1 MAIKTMELTGLTAF
15 EKATFEFVPG
25 INVLLGANSTGKTHA
40 LKWLYAG
47 TKAFSLPIADGET
60 GEARV
65 KPRIAGVFHPDE
77 LRIGRLLRAS
87 GKGYPG
93 VATFWGDVHT
103 LQITIGLDDSMNVLT
118 PEGSMGTPV
127 TFIPSREVLA
137 LYEGFIAAYTN
148 RELSIDETYFDTS
161 VALNASLLR
170 GPKAVVLKP
179 FIESVEGLLG
189 GKVELVGERFYV
201 TFNEAPGTR
210 LEAHLVAEGLRK
222 IASIARL
229 LQNGSI
235 APGGLLI
242 WDEPEANLNPRLV
255 AALVPIIEALAKA
268 GVQIVLATHDYLL
281 AKRLSLISEARST
294 ERPSVKFFLLSR
306 SKAGAPVEVA
316 TGGTLADLP
325 QTPMEEEFLKLYDDE
340 VKAFREER

>member
-1 MAIKTMELTGLTAF
+1 MAIKKMELTGLTAF

-40 LKWLYAG
+40 LKWLYAS
-47 TKAFSLPIADGET
+47 TKAFSLPVAEGET

-65 KPRIAGVFHPDE
+65 RPRLGGVFHPDE

-87 GKGYPG
+87 GKGYRG
-93 VATFWGDVHT
+93 VAAIWSDVHA
-103 LQITIGLDDSMNVLT
+103 LEITVGGDDSIRVLR
-118 PEGSMGTPV
+118 PQGSMGTPV

-137 LYEGFIAAYTN
+137 LYEGFVSAYTN
-148 RELSIDETYFDTS
+148 RELSIDETYFDAC

-170 GPKAVVLKP
+170 GPKAEVLKP
-179 FIESVEGLLG
+179 FVESVEALLG

-201 TFNEAPGTR
+201 TFRDAPSTR

-222 IASIARL
+222 IASIVRL

-235 APGGLLI
+235 APGGLLV
-242 WDEPEANLNPRLV
+242 WDEPEANLNSRLV
-255 AALVPIIEALAKA
+255 AALVPIVEALAKA

-281 AKRLSLISEARST
+281 AKRLSLISEVEAAD
-294 ERPSVKFFLLSR
+294 RPSVKFFLLSR
-306 SKAGAPVEVA
+306 PAVGAPIEIA
-316 TGGTLADLP
+316 SGPTLADLP
-325 QTPMEEEFLKLYDDE
+325 QTPMEAEFLKLYDDE
-340 VKAFREER
+340 RRAYAGG